1 MNLSHVCLCFLTDD
15 KRYTRE
21 RFHRNLC
28 KLDLKYPV
36 VFKIKHSGYVLKL
49 YYSLT
54 VIFLFITLCLYLQ
67 LQIIFT
73 ITHWNNA
80 ICSQQA
86 CTWSIFNENVYFHLF
101 DCQCFDLR
109 SECAHFSSTDNAWVN
124 LSVLSFLWLVAGV
137 FGHLVLLDPV
147 LFELVCVQM
156 CPCMFKH
163 QWICTPN
170 LSNCCGVNFDFYLCT
185 CICVSVY
192 ISSLSSLWESLV
204 ACWES

>member
-28 KLDLKYPV
+28 KLDLKNPV
-36 VFKIKHSGYVLKL
+36 VFKIKRSGYVLKL
-49 YYSLT
+49 YYGL
-54 VIFLFITLCLYLQ
+54 FLFITLCLYLQ

-73 ITHWNNA
+73 IAHWNNA

-86 CTWSIFNENVYFHLF
+86 CTCSIFNENVYFHLF
-101 DCQCFDLR
+101 DCQCFDLG
-109 SECAHFSSTDNAWVN
+109 SECAHFSSADNTRVN

-163 QWICTPN
+163 QWKCTPN
-170 LSNCCGVNFDFYLCT
+170 TSNCCGVNFDFYLCM
-185 CICVSVY
+185 CIPPVSPPF
-192 ISSLSSLWESLV
+192 ESLL
-204 ACWES
+204 